1 MAEAT
6 QFGHD
11 RVAHILADRLLTV
24 PTFQRSYAWERANV
38 EAFLSDIKKAR
49 EQGVDYFLGTV
60 VFANNP
66 GGSRQQIVDGQQR
79 LATTAVLLIAVRDAL
94 RDFKRDDAA
103 RKIDETYIRGYNLAT
118 EQHVERLQ
126 MNSDDEP
133 DYEKLLAR
141 TPFEESS
148 SGLFVAYESCREHL
162 HQLAPT
168 ADDYRALIEI
178 TTQLAESVQ
187 VLVAVASDLPEAYV
201 IFETLND
208 RGADLTK
215 ADLLK
220 NYLFSQAGEKF
231 DVIQKQWI
239 SVTSRFEKA
248 ADLVR
253 FIRYEHMSRQG
264 HVTTRGL
271 YRALQRDIGEGAL
284 GAQTYMSGLEA
295 ALPVYEALRDP
306 EASVWRSLDVDG
318 RDAVLG
324 FRRFGFESSIPLLLA
339 AFRKWKPREAAK
351 LYIKVV
357 GWSLRALYAG
367 KLGGG
372 SAEQAFSQAAI
383 AISEGNATTQ
393 PDVRENLAMIAVEDS
408 EFKSLFANAGSI
420 NVTRAR
426 YLLGQLERAA
436 RLQAQESIE
445 GLPDWASRTVT
456 IEHIFPR
463 TLAKGDEGA
472 SAFVETLP
480 NMALLERSINR
491 EVDDL
496 PFEEK
501 HPAYE
506 PSGFKLTTALAS
518 TTSWSKEDMRDR
530 AKYLAELAVT
540 AWPAS

>member
-11 RVAHILADRLLTV
+11 RVAHILADRLLSV
-24 PTFQRSYAWERANV
+24 PAFQRSYAWEKSHV
-38 EAFLSDIKKAR
+38 EAFLSDIRKAR
-49 EQGVDYFLGTV
+49 EQGVEYFLGTV

-66 GGSRQQIVDGQQR
+66 GGTRQQIVDGQQR
-79 LATTAVLLIAVRDAL
+79 LATTAVLLIAIRDAL
-94 RDFKRDDAA
+94 RDYKRDAA
-103 RKIDETYIRGYNLAT
+103 SQKIDETFIRGYDLAT
-118 EQHVERLQ
+118 EQHVERLR
-126 MNSDDEP
+126 MNADDEP
-133 DYEKLLAR
+133 DYERLLAR

-148 SGLFVAYESCREHL
+148 SALFVAYEACREHIL
-162 HQLAPT
+162 QIAPS
-168 ADDYRALIEI
+168 ADDYRALIDI
-178 TTQLAESVQ
+178 ATQLAESVQ

-231 DVIQKQWI
+231 DVIQRQWI
-239 SVTSRFEKA
+239 AVTSRFEKA
-248 ADLVR
+248 DDLVR
-253 FIRYEHMSRQG
+253 FIRYEHMSRRG
-264 HVTTRGL
+264 HVTTRAL
-271 YRALQRDIGEGAL
+271 YRALQEDIGEGAL
-284 GAQTYMSGLEA
+284 GAQAYMASLEA

-306 EASVWRSLDVDG
+306 EAPLWRSVDVDT

-339 AFRKWKPREAAK
+339 VFRGWKQRDAAR
-351 LYIKVV
+351 LYLKVV
-357 GWSLRALYAG
+357 GWSLRALFAG

-383 AISEGNATTQ
+383 AVAENRATTQ
-393 PDVRENLAMIAVEDS
+393 ADVRNQLAGITVEDS
-408 EFKSLFANAGSI
+408 EFKSLFASGGSI
-420 NVTRAR
+420 TVTRAR

-436 RLQAQESIE
+436 RIRGQESVE
-445 GLPDWASRTVT
+445 GLPDWASRTIT

-463 TLAKGDEGA
+463 ALAKGDDEA
-472 SAFVETLP
+472 TAFVETLA

-496 PFEEK
+496 PFEAK

-506 PSGFKLTTALAS
+506 PSGFLLTSALAQFQ
-518 TTSWSKEDMRDR
+518 SWDASSVQQR
-530 AKYLAELAVT
+530 AQYLSELAT
-540 AWPAS
+540 IAWPAT